1 VFKILV
7 FSLSCILLLSGCGKK
22 KATSSRVQMAEKAKL
37 QKKQEAEKVAAEK
50 LAEEQA
56 QKNLAAKTLEE
67 QQAQEAAAKKAADEK
82 KAQETAAQKAV
93 DDVTVQGSGVPKAVD
108 EMKTQETAAPKV
120 VDAKKAQDTAAP
132 KAADTKKAQDSA
144 APKAADT
151 KKAQDTAAPKA
162 ADTKKATGDQTKP
175 KISEVDDSKKI
186 DKKTDS
192 SNPEKMVAINLT
204 SEEAKL
210 FKETAMSQINPN
222 AIPSLS
228 KPALPAGTDVKT
240 LTVQMSG
247 TYDKFNYSF
256 LISGKSIFEFKD
268 IKLKDNE
275 FNSDIKSGDYSMIAV
290 CSGIKCDV
298 LFVTVYKLLNNKI
311 IENYPSLLK
320 RVDDKYVPTKMIQ
333 ITEET
338 EKVVTQ

>member
-108 EMKTQETAAPKV
+108 EKKTQETAAPNV

-132 KAADTKKAQDSA
+132 KAADTKKAQDS
-144 APKAADT
+144 
-151 KKAQDTAAPKA
+151 AAPKA

-333 ITEET
+333 ITEDT